1 MKKTLMISL
10 QIFILALFLTA
21 CAATEKTT
29 PSVAPTGTPTAA
41 EPTNSPTPTEI
52 PATPTPSVDESK
64 YLYINKEI
72 AGKTSL
78 TVDVSGMAG
87 YQTGAV
93 YQVTFLHDDGT
104 VTAEDITESEGKI
117 QLTLDKMTAVEVS
130 PVFHFVFGKQ
140 KADIPS
146 DAINALA
153 TMKYEN
159 DALFGFDG
167 AVENQTGSVHL
178 KGSIP
183 YFALTVPDGFYNID
197 LIKGGTGRSSI
208 IVNGATLGCNVG
220 IQGAG
225 GRKGITPYEYYMEDA
240 CITGG
245 NLRIS
250 MGEKDWDL
258 AALTIRRSTT
268 LSPRKTHLYLAGD
281 STASAYF
288 PIEKE
293 EPAAGRFQTGWGQ
306 LLCQFVSSDVA
317 ITNLGA
323 GGTYA
328 KSWYEAAFSGIT
340 QHAQPGDYFIIMEG
354 INDQSYSNVE
364 EMVEYL
370 TIMIDACRE
379 KGVIP
384 VLCTAMQSVKFWK
397 DDKGNDVG
405 EFECPLGSGKVPFM
419 EGIRKLA
426 QDKGVFLID
435 VGAIT
440 STQYGTLGRTFV
452 MTNYHLYDSIKENAE
467 DTLHLSYAGAKN
479 VASIIATELNRLQTL
494 GTKDSTGAQIK
505 GIPFNPL
512 GSFEITYTDKNGTQA
527 VYSDER
533 VTAVYRTY
541 GVR

>member
-1 MKKTLMISL
+1 MKKTAVISI
-10 QIFILALFLTA
+10 QIFFLALVFTA
-21 CAATEKTT
+21 CASKATNT
-29 PSVAPTGTPTAA
+29 PSIAPTEGATPTAPA
-41 EPTNSPTPTEI
+41 ASPTPTEI
-52 PATPTPSVDESK
+52 PATPTPFVDESK
-64 YLYINKEI
+64 YLYIDKNVS
-72 AGKTSL
+72 GKTSL
-78 TVDVSGMAG
+78 TVDVTNMAG
-87 YQTGAV
+87 WQSGAV
-93 YQVTFLHDDGT
+93 YQVTCLHADGT
-104 VTAEDITESEGKI
+104 VSSEDITETDGKL
-117 QLTLDKMTAVEVS
+117 QLTLDGVTSVEVS

-140 KADIPS
+140 KTDIPA
-146 DAINALA
+146 DAINVLA
-153 TMKYEN
+153 SMKYEN
-159 DALFGFDG
+159 DALFGFNG
-167 AVENQTGSVHL
+167 SIENLTGSIHF
-178 KGSIP
+178 KGTAP
-183 YFALTVPDGFYNID
+183 YFAITLPDGFYSID
-197 LIKGGTGRSSI
+197 LIKGGTGRSRI
-208 IVNGATLGCNVG
+208 YINDGVLGCNVG
-220 IQGAG
+220 ISGAG
-225 GRKGITPYEYYMEDA
+225 GRRGITPYEYYMEDA

-245 NLRIS
+245 SLRLY
-250 MGEKDWDL
+250 MGEQDTDL
-258 AALTIRRSTT
+258 AALTIRRTTT
-268 LSPRKTHLYLAGD
+268 LSSRKTHLYLAGD
-281 STASAYF
+281 STAAAYY
-288 PIEKE
+288 PIETA
-293 EPAAGRFQTGWGQ
+293 EPAPGRFQTGWGQ

-317 ITNLGA
+317 ITNLGS

-328 KSWYEAAFSGIT
+328 KSWYEAAFSGIM
-340 QHAQPGDYFIIMEG
+340 QHARPGDYFIIMEG

-426 QDKGVFLID
+426 KDKGVFLID

-440 STQYGTLGRTFV
+440 SAQYGTLGRTFV
-452 MTNYHLYDSIKENAE
+452 MSNYHLYDSIKENAE

-479 VASIIATELNRLQTL
+479 VASIIATELNKLQTL
-494 GTKDSTGAQIK
+494 GTKDSTGAQIT

-512 GSFEITYTDKNGTQA
+512 GIHEITYTDKNGTQA